1 LNQNQVPTVA
11 QTNRFG
17 LQSQFGPGTNQFGV
31 YTNQFGLTNQV
42 LTPTGST
49 NRIFTT
55 NNPGRPLGSNI
66 FSPTNNGGFI
76 LQDSALT
83 PADRTLLVQARQTV
97 SPVLAAA
104 GSWNPVGLMVRN
116 SVITLVGYV
125 PSAQVRQQIEA
136 SARTTPGTLGVVNSI
151 QVINQDV
158 AVDAS
163 DRALLVQIRQAVQ
176 PMVASLGAT
185 PLRFIVRGGNV
196 TLVGNVTQPELRQQI
211 ETTVTQVP
219 GVLGIVNR
227 SGDGAMTVN
236 ATAGATVAPAV
247 SAVPAAASVDAVAPG
262 SAAPAPGVTVVPP
275 AVFPTTAAPAPAT
288 NQFGIGP
295 GAVLPPT
302 GRVPGAI
309 NTNLPVLPN
318 VPNNPTPPTVPKPPT
333 QPTPPTP

>member
-1 LNQNQVPTVA
+1 LNEQNQLPTVA

-17 LQSQFGPGTNQFGV
+17 LQTQFGSGTNQFGV
-31 YTNQFGLTNQV
+31 YTNQFRLTNQV

-55 NNPGRPLGSNI
+55 NNPGTPLGSNI
-66 FSPTNNGGFI
+66 FNPTNNGGFI

-104 GSWNPVGLMVRN
+104 GAWNPVGLMVRN

-125 PSAQVRQQIEA
+125 PSAQIRQQIEA

-185 PLRFIVRGGNV
+185 PLRFIVRSGNV

-211 ETTVTQVP
+211 ETTVSQVP
-219 GVLGIVNR
+219 GVVGIVNR

-236 ATAGATVAPAV
+236 ATAGATIAPAV
-247 SAVPAAASVDAVAPG
+247 SAEAAATG

-318 VPNNPTPPTVPKPPT
+318 VPNPAPPTVPKPPT
-333 QPTPPTP
+333 PPTP